1 LVDAR
6 NEDWARLIKRAKEGQ
21 FDFERAEAAQPA
33 ASPAAPAAAAAP
45 AAPAT
50 APAAETPEAAAAP
63 LPTKC
68 PSCGAALP
76 TLYKGMREIRCAYCD
91 TLIRLS

>member
-1 LVDAR
+1 M
-6 NEDWARLIKRAKEGQ
+6 IKRAKEGQ

-33 ASPAAPAAAAAP
+33 ASPAAPAA
-45 AAPAT
+45 PAT
-50 APAAETPEAAAAP
+50 APVAETPEAAAAP